1 MYISSFVYFVPL
13 TDKTHVQIAA
23 GAIAVFLAWVNFTL
37 FLKMFSPLGI
47 YIIMA
52 KKVLMSI
59 LKVVKRFILHIFIN
73 FYGMEYSLHAV
84 FAIPDRPKQLSY
96 SP

>member
-52 KKVLMSI
+52 K
-59 LKVVKRFILHIFIN
+59 N